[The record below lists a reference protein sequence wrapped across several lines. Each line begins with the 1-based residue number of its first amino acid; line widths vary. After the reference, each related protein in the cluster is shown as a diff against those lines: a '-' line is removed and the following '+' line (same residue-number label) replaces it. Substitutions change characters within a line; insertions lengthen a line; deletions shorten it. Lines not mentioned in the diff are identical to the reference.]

1 VNCCV
6 WSNKTV
12 KLIIFLIKGGNCGRT
27 VWSGHEGCSTVDF
40 WLKLWDLAASKY
52 LKFVDQWIDKSDR
65 KGQ

>member
-1 VNCCV
+1 
-6 WSNKTV
+6 
-12 KLIIFLIKGGNCGRT
+12 
-27 VWSGHEGCSTVDF
+27 VDF